1 MIESC
6 NSKETLYELELIE
19 DLLEYKP
26 STTMAKANCYL
37 PLSLTLMVIK
47 KL

>member
-6 NSKETLYELELIE
+6 NSTETLYELELIE

-26 STTMAKANCYL
+26 IHNNG
-37 PLSLTLMVIK
+37 
-47 KL
+47 